1 MTNLLGI
8 FISNGGVPKT
18 PVESV
23 KIDYQGLV
31 GDNQHDKKHH
41 GGVMRAVCV
50 LEDEVLKKLQDE
62 GHPISPGTTGENLL
76 VSGYNLT
83 IGSTFSIGEVEL
95 EVVSAATPCK
105 TIRDSFTNGNFNRLS
120 HKKYPGD
127 TRWYCKVLRT
137 GNIRISA

>member
-18 PVESV
+18 PVQSV

-50 LEDEVLKKLQDE
+50 LEDKILKKLQTE
-62 GHPISPGTTGENLL
+62 GHPISPGSTGENLL
-76 VSGYNLT
+76 VSGYDLK
-83 IGSTFSIGEVEL
+83 IGSIFSIGEVEL

>member
-18 PVESV
+18 PVQSV

-50 LEDEVLKKLQDE
+50 LEDKILKKLQTE
-62 GHPISPGTTGENLL
+62 GHPISPGSTGENLL
-76 VSGYNLT
+76 VSGYDLK
-83 IGSTFSIGEVEL
+83 IGSIFSIGEAEL